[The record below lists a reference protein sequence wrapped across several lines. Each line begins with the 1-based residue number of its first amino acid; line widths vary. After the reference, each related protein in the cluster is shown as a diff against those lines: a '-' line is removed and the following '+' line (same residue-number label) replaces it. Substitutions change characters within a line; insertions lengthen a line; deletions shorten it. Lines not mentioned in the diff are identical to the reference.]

1 MKFIKLDSD
10 HRAVALSTLRSGA
23 VFLYK
28 EKIGMIAS
36 RNGRDFPLDLS
47 TGQEFTTYEGRE
59 WMPHSSFPFLPPD
72 TLVIPVDATLSYKI
86 KP

>member
-10 HRAVALSTLRSGA
+10 PRAVALSTLSSGA

-28 EKIGMIAS
+28 EKIGMVAS

-47 TGQEFTTYEGRE
+47 TEQEFTTYGGRE

-72 TLVIPVDATLSYKI
+72 TPVIPVEATLSYKI

>member
-1 MKFIKLDSD
+1 MKFVKLDSD

-28 EKIGMIAS
+28 EKIGMVAS

-47 TGQEFTTYEGRE
+47 TG
-59 WMPHSSFPFLPPD
+59 
-72 TLVIPVDATLSYKI
+72 
-86 KP
+86 